1 MTKKYS
7 KSGYSR
13 SGYGKKSVQ
22 ERFKIKDVNFE
33 GGSDYIAAWVN
44 SNLNKTQISS
54 AEGIKD
60 LMQGPKA
67 GYNVR
72 KRQTSEPKED
82 EDGLYR

>member
-1 MTKKYS
+1 MKKKSFS

-13 SGYGKKSVQ
+13 SSYAKKSVQ
-22 ERFKIKDVNFE
+22 ERFKVKDVNEE

-44 SNLNKTQISS
+44 NNLNKTQMSS

-60 LMQGPKA
+60 LMQGPKL

-82 EDGLYR
+82 EE

>member
-1 MTKKYS
+1 MKKKSFS

-13 SGYGKKSVQ
+13 SSYGKKSVQ
-22 ERFKIKDVNFE
+22 ERFKVKDVNEE

-44 SNLNKTQISS
+44 NNLNKTQMSN

-60 LMQGPKA
+60 LMQGPKL
-67 GYNVR
+67 GYNVK

-82 EDGLYR
+82 EE